1 MKTTPIAEMAEAAAL
16 SLISI
21 HADCLTQLN
30 WDESLFATDTN
41 RIIFKAIKA
50 VYDRTGETS
59 GVATISE
66 LQSKGQLER
75 LGGRDSILEL
85 LKTIYLAPGQLT
97 VDIADD
103 YRQQLIRAKAYRDAI
118 RIWEDAEDDVRWM
131 RADLPELGN
140 AISNALIP
148 DNQTKNVKQHLRDLI
163 DDLESKTPIESFST
177 GIDGLDRFL
186 GGGMRRGE
194 LFVVGAPTGGGKS
207 ILLYQAAMEALLKGK
222 SVAIFSLEMPAKAIL
237 QRIASNMIGKR
248 VIGLQELSKLDDK
261 RNVASGPELMNAMSK
276 LMDMPITICDTLS
289 DVEDIIAEARRL
301 ATTGK
306 ADVVIVDYLQIV
318 SCAKADNREQAIS
331 ELARRLKLTS
341 LKCNICIMTASQL
354 NDEGLLRES
363 RAIGMHSDFVV
374 KVTSSGDESTLK
386 VSKNRRG
393 PTDVFTT
400 AKMRGEISRFE
411 EVAHDPY

>member
-289 DVEDIIAEARRL
+289 VNWL
-301 ATTGK
+301 
-306 ADVVIVDYLQIV
+306 
-318 SCAKADNREQAIS
+318 
-331 ELARRLKLTS
+331 
-341 LKCNICIMTASQL
+341 
-354 NDEGLLRES
+354 
-363 RAIGMHSDFVV
+363 
-374 KVTSSGDESTLK
+374 
-386 VSKNRRG
+386 
-393 PTDVFTT
+393 
-400 AKMRGEISRFE
+400 
-411 EVAHDPY
+411 VA